1 MNLTMMKV
9 EAHGISFLLGKMST
23 SGDGEQVLHLTDD
36 KIYLPEQ
43 ITRGF
48 LGKAILGGTSQ
59 VRIKHVCCTIHKLH
73 IKNKL
78 VDIHG
83 YALIPYVHK

>member
-59 VRIKHVCCTIHKLH
+59 VRIRMCVVQYISYILRT
-73 IKNKL
+73 NW
-78 VDIHG
+78 
-83 YALIPYVHK
+83 

>member
-23 SGDGEQVLHLTDD
+23 SGHGEQVLHLTDD

-59 VRIKHVCCTIHKLH
+59 VRISMCVVQYISYILRT
-73 IKNKL
+73 NW
-78 VDIHG
+78 
-83 YALIPYVHK
+83 